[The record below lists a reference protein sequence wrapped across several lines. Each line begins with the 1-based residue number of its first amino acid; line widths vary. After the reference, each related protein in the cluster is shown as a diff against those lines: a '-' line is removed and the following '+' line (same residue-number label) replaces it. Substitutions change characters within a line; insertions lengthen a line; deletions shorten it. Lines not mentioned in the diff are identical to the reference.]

1 MHWGCEMAGSLYRSV
16 SEKLW
21 RGYNPYYGFPF
32 KTVKP
37 DLQGWASQHRFL
49 AETVATRRPKII
61 VEVGVWKGASV
72 IELARSVCANGL
84 DSVVIAVDTWLG
96 AWDHWTNDRWHG
108 ELAFEF
114 GFPTIYRTFLANV
127 INAGLQDIVLPLPL
141 DSVNAHH
148 TLKSFEVF
156 PDLVH
161 IDGAHDFET
170 VMSDLTHWWNLLTVG
185 GTIIMDDYF
194 ESESVWPDV
203 LRGIRVFLERVNYT
217 AFEAEEPKCR
227 FLKEH

>member
-1 MHWGCEMAGSLYRSV
+1 MLLHQEVLT
-16 SEKLW
+16 KLW
-21 RGYNPYYGFPF
+21 RGYNPYYGFSY

-37 DLQGWASQHRFL
+37 DLQGWASEHRFL
-49 AETVATRRPKII
+49 TETVATQRSKII

-72 IELARSVCANGL
+72 IELAQSVRANGL

-96 AWDHWTNDRWHG
+96 AWDHWTNDQWHG
-108 ELAFEF
+108 ELGFEF

-127 INAGLQDIVLPLPL
+127 ITAGLQDIVVPLPL
-141 DSVNAHH
+141 DSVNAQH
-148 TLKSFEVF
+148 TLKAFEIF

-161 IDGAHDFET
+161 IDSAHDFDT
-170 VMSDLTHWWNLLTVG
+170 VISDLTHWWNLLTVG

-194 ESESVWPDV
+194 ESVSVWPDV

-217 AFEAEEPKCR
+217 GFEVEEPKCR
-227 FLKEH
+227 FVKKDGGGN